1 MVPWASVSRIPQAGH
16 FIPME
21 APDALADVLAG
32 GLPRLRNAPTRVMG
46 QYFDSEQEGVA
57 SYAAAEGAYHA
68 GARGSRDQ
76 GIIARL

>member
-1 MVPWASVSRIPQAGH
+1 
-16 FIPME
+16 ME

-32 GLPRLRNAPTRVMG
+32 GLPKLLDADGLPRLKNAPTRIMG